1 MSRHVQRDSAPYN
14 SYMRQLV
21 DVEGHAAH
29 ISHNEVSRVVAFVQD
44 SMRDNLLSMLVCP
57 VLVTVTS
64 KEPPIYDTTSHDGYA
79 VIDIGVL
86 V

>member
-1 MSRHVQRDSAPYN
+1 MSRHMQRDSAPYIW
-14 SYMRQLV
+14 YMRQLV
-21 DVEGHAAH
+21 DDEGHAAH
-29 ISHNEVSRVVAFVQD
+29 ISHNEVSRVVAFVHD
-44 SMRDNLLSMLVCP
+44 SMRDNVLSMLVCP

-64 KEPPIYDTTSHDGYA
+64 KEPPIYDTTSQDGYA